1 MNVHD
6 TVKTCLLEYPSLFS
20 CRMDVFAHLFSC
32 IGNGYEWVKGELC
45 YSGDSK
51 EIPTVMKYSDLD
63 DEDAY
68 TQKLED
74 DFGHKYNKG
83 LFNAFRLETQFKRL
97 KRQFIEQ
104 NIDICAGNG
113 KVLLKPKYEYH
124 LGAYMGDHI
133 CTDYA
138 YLFNIPK
145 DATEDWLLAAK
156 EFGEF
161 WYERLRGRCGGFV
174 YYKNKDNPH
183 YRVKSLKD
191 CPRDWKKDWKSCKLI
206 EGALKNIEVLRGT
219 ALTPE
224 EAKTKQDMVDE
235 MISEI
240 LNKDSKKA

>member
-45 YSGDSK
+45 YRGDG
-51 EIPTVMKYSDLD
+51 EIPTKMKYADLD
-63 DEDAY
+63 EEDVY

-74 DFGHKYNKG
+74 DFGNG
-83 LFNAFRLETQFKRL
+83 TNADYFKALRVETQFKRV

-104 NIDICAGNG
+104 NIDICSRNGNI
-113 KVLLKPKYEYH
+113 LFKPEYEFH
-124 LGAYMGDHI
+124 LGPYMDDHI

-161 WYERLRGRCGGFV
+161 WYGRLRSRCGGFV
-174 YYKNKDNPH
+174 YYKNKENPH
-183 YRVKSLKD
+183 CRVTSLDD
-191 CPRDWKKDWKSCKLI
+191 CPKDWQKGWVSCEQI
-206 EGALKNIEVLRGT
+206 DGALRNIEVLRGT

-224 EAKTKQDMVDE
+224 EAKTKQDLVDE

-240 LNKDSKKA
+240 LNKKSEKA